1 MKLSVRLNVSETP
14 TDEEKEVFDAL
25 REFNVA
31 HSGESNHQ
39 LLYLFARNDAGQV
52 IGGLRGVTHW
62 GWLYV
67 MMLVVQEPYRRVG
80 VGKKL
85 LLEAE
90 AEALRR
96 GCRHSYLDTF
106 TFQARGFYER
116 LGYTLFGTLDDFPP
130 GHQRFFLQK
139 RLLIE

>member
-39 LLYLFARNDAGQV
+39 LLYLFARNDAGEV